1 MIDFI
6 PVSEYAHYFDVTVL
20 CMVLT
25 AVCSAT
31 QEAY

>member
-25 AVCSAT
+25 LSLIHIS
-31 QEAY
+31 